1 MAGRLEAS
9 NACVG
14 GEDSDV
20 EDKLQVLGSVPVLAS
35 LGEELMKSLAEEAE
49 FVQVKKGE
57 LVVREN
63 DPGDALYVVVSGR
76 LQAYTRLKS
85 GRDRVFATYCDGECF
100 GEMPLLSGE
109 THWANVRALNDS
121 MLLKIPRED
130 FESVV
135 NRDPR
140 VAVSFSQRLG
150 HRIKQLREEKQRAK
164 WSTII
169 ALYSA
174 LPGAGKSTLAGN
186 LVASLARETREP
198 VLLLDFS
205 GKQRGVPLLKREPR
219 DFRGGHGLQEIIVHL
234 PQGYDRVNLEL
245 TGDEREVGLIAP
257 MFGHLVKHYDYV
269 ICDLPN
275 EVSASVFACLAQS
288 DRVFV
293 VAKYDD
299 EHLYKTRLLL
309 TDFKSHAAAREPKV
323 GVILTAVGEKCAPYV
338 EEAERKVGQPI
349 SHLLRWI
356 PDTEVVHGVDGSP
369 YVIRRPMEP
378 YSLAVRRVARELGNV
393 LVGLALG
400 TGAARGFAHIG
411 VIRVLEREGIAVDL
425 VAGSSMGSLI
435 AAAWAVG
442 KSADEM
448 ERIAL
453 RIKGKRAFLKLL
465 DPVFPGSGIIRGLR
479 VQNFLHTIVDDL
491 TFADT
496 LIPLK
501 IVASNLN
508 TMEEV
513 VFEHG
518 KLIDAIRA
526 SISIP
531 GVFRPVGSNGQTLID
546 GGITDPVPVNVL
558 ARAGVTKI
566 IAVNTIPNVEEMKRR
581 ELHRVELARDSRR
594 DRQAAMRETGPL
606 IETPTNIINVYMR
619 SMHVMQ
625 SRMAEDSCVNADV
638 VLRPMV
644 PEGVWYDFYHPERY
658 IRAGERAAEAALAQ
672 LKELVRA

>member
-1 MAGRLEAS
+1 M
-9 NACVG
+9 
-14 GEDSDV
+14 
-20 EDKLQVLGSVPVLAS
+20 EDKVQVLENVPVLAS
-35 LGEELMKSLAEEAE
+35 LGEELMKSLAERAE
-49 FVQVKKGE
+49 FVAVKKGE

-63 DPGDALYVVVSGR
+63 DPGDGLYVVVSGR

-85 GRDRVFATYCDGECF
+85 GRERVFASYCDGDCF

-121 MLLKIPRED
+121 MLLKIPRQD
-130 FESVV
+130 FEAVV

-150 HRIKQLREEKQRAK
+150 HRIKQLREEKHRAK

-169 ALYSA
+169 SLYGA
-174 LPGAGKSTLAGN
+174 LPGTGKSTLANN
-186 LVASLARETREP
+186 LVASLAHETREP
-198 VLLLDFS
+198 VLLLDLS
-205 GKQRGVPLLKREPR
+205 GKQRGMPLLKCERLG
-219 DFRGGHGLQEIIVHL
+219 FRSGLGLQDVVIHAPL
-234 PQGYDRVNLEL
+234 GYDRLNLDL
-245 TGDEREVGLIAP
+245 VGDEREIALIAP
-257 MFGHLVKHYDYV
+257 VFGHLVKQYDYV

-275 EVSASVFACLAQS
+275 GASPSVFACLVQS
-288 DRVFV
+288 DHVFV
-293 VAKYDD
+293 IARYDD
-299 EHLYKTRLLL
+299 EHLYRTRLLL
-309 TDFKSHAAAREPKV
+309 QDFQSRAAVREPKV
-323 GVILTAVGEKCAPYV
+323 GVILTAVSEQCAPYMA
-338 EEAERKVGQPI
+338 EAERKVGHPI
-349 SHLLRWI
+349 SYLLRWI
-356 PDTEVVHGVDGSP
+356 PESEIVAAVDGSP
-369 YVIRRPMEP
+369 YVIRRPVEP
-378 YSLAVRRVARELGNV
+378 YSLVVRRIARELGNV

-400 TGAARGFAHIG
+400 TGAARGLAHIG

-448 ERIAL
+448 EQIAL

-465 DPVFPGSGIIRGLR
+465 DPMFPGSGIIRGLR
-479 VQNFLHTIVDDL
+479 VQNFLHTIVDEL

-508 TMEEV
+508 TMEEI

-531 GVFRPVGSNGQTLID
+531 GVFRPVGSNGRTLID

-558 ARAGVTKI
+558 ARAGVAKI
-566 IAVNTIPNVEEMKRR
+566 VAVNTIPNVEEMKQR
-581 ELHRVELARDSRR
+581 ERHRAELVRDTRH
-594 DRQAAMRETGPL
+594 DRKVAMRETGPL

-658 IRAGERAAEAALAQ
+658 IRAGERAAEAALPQ
-672 LKELVRA
+672 LKELVRV

>member
-1 MAGRLEAS
+1 M
-9 NACVG
+9 
-14 GEDSDV
+14 
-20 EDKLQVLGSVPVLAS
+20 EDKLQVLESVPVLAS
-35 LGEELMKSLAEEAE
+35 LGEELMKSLAERAE
-49 FVQVKKGE
+49 FVPVKKGE

-85 GRDRVFATYCDGECF
+85 GCERVFVTYCDGDCF

-121 MLLKIPRED
+121 MLLKIPRQD
-130 FESVV
+130 FEAVV

-169 ALYSA
+169 SLYSA

-186 LVASLARETREP
+186 LAASLAHETREP

-205 GKQRGVPLLKREPR
+205 GKQRGVPLLKCEARN
-219 DFRGGHGLQEIIVHL
+219 FRSGRGLQEMVVHL
-234 PQGYDRVNLEL
+234 PLGYDRLNLDL
-245 TGDEREVGLIAP
+245 SGDEREIGLIAP
-257 MFGHLVKHYDYV
+257 IFGHLVKQYDYV

-275 EVSASVFACLAQS
+275 EASASVFACLAQS

-293 VAKYDD
+293 IARYDD

-309 TDFKSHAAAREPKV
+309 QDFNSHAAVREPKV
-323 GVILTAVGEKCAPYV
+323 GVILTAVGEQCAPYV
-338 EEAERKVGQPI
+338 AEAERKVGQPI

-356 PDTEVVHGVDGSP
+356 PANEVVHAVDGSP
-369 YVIRRPMEP
+369 YVIRRPMES
-378 YSLAVRRVARELGNV
+378 YSLVVRRLARELGNV

-400 TGAARGFAHIG
+400 TGAARGLAHIG

-448 ERIAL
+448 EQIAL
-453 RIKGKRAFLKLL
+453 KIKGKRAFLKLL

-479 VQNFLHTIVDDL
+479 VQNFLRTIVDDL

-513 VFEHG
+513 VFEQG
-518 KLIDAIRA
+518 KLVDAIRA

-531 GVFRPVGSNGQTLID
+531 GVFRPVGSNGCTLID

-558 ARAGVTKI
+558 AKAGVAKI
-566 IAVNTIPNVEEMKRR
+566 IAVNTIPDVEEMKQRERR
-581 ELHRVELARDSRR
+581 RAEQARDPRR
-594 DRQAAMRETGPL
+594 DGKAAMRETGPL

-644 PEGVWYDFYHPERY
+644 PEGAWYDFYHPERY
-658 IRAGERAAEAALAQ
+658 IRAGEQAAEAALPQ
-672 LKELVRA
+672 LKELVRV